1 MLGRSLRKL
10 EVFVLFLLLFNFK
23 LKGNAMVLFK

>member
-10 EVFVLFLLLFNFK
+10 EVFELFLLLFNFK
-23 LKGNAMVLFK
+23 LKGNPMMLFK